1 MKKIIT
7 KTIALTA
14 LILALTT
21 SQSFASGTNPIDTV
35 DVNYVG
41 TINNKSVIRITI
53 NNSNHEMVEYTLSD
67 SQGNAIYTEKFI
79 SNTYSKKFLLN
90 VSDDLLSEELT
101 LTIKTYNPY
110 NTTYYTFSPKLI
122 ASK

>member
-14 LILALTT
+14 LILALTA
-21 SQSFASGTNPIDTV
+21 SQSFASGTNPIDSV
-35 DVNYVG
+35 GVNYVG
-41 TINNKSVIRITI
+41 TIHNKSVIKITI
-53 NNSNHEMVEYTLSD
+53 NNGSHEMVEYTLSD
-67 SQGNAIYTEKFI
+67 SQGNTIYTEKFI

-90 VSDDLLSEELT
+90 VSDELLSEELT

-110 NTTYYTFSPKLI
+110 KTTEYTFSPKLI
-122 ASK
+122 TSK

>member
-67 SQGNAIYTEKFI
+67 SQGNSIYTEKFI